1 MPITMIETDN
11 AARRPARSPKAPMT
25 RPPSGRK
32 KNATPKTASDASNEV
47 VGFPD
52 GKNSAPMVAARNPY
66 TAKSNHSRKWPMP
79 AATATR
85 RDTWGASVPD
95 EVSASVVGAS
105 PAIVGGNGDTGGGF
119 VIEVSSGSVV
129 DFFRHDVNL
138 VLRESDRSFG
148 APMILRLAARSE

>member
-1 MPITMIETDN
+1 
-11 AARRPARSPKAPMT
+11 
-25 RPPSGRK
+25 
-32 KNATPKTASDASNEV
+32 
-47 VGFPD
+47 
-52 GKNSAPMVAARNPY
+52 
-66 TAKSNHSRKWPMP
+66 MP

-85 RDTWGASVPD
+85 RDTFGASVPD

-105 PAIVGGNGDTGGGF
+105 PATVGGNGDTGGGF

-148 APMILRLAARSE
+148 APMILRLAARSEVSHSCTDDLKLVRVDACVNPSKVARRPLGENWPKKML